1 MDYLINKLNKV
12 QWTSFT
18 AHKMTA
24 EGTID
29 GRNIR
34 LEIGCGFSRIKYS
47 TDVEALS
54 TISPIAVSAVIY
66 IDDVHA
72 GREDIH
78 TLADIE
84 ILRDW
89 YLTTKNSIEDAQR
102 EARDSAWDQA
112 KEIFLAL

>member
-34 LEIGCGFSRIKYS
+34 LEIRCEFSNLKYS
-47 TDVEALS
+47 TDIEGFD
-54 TISPIAVSAVIY
+54 TMSPIKVSAVIY

-72 GREDIH
+72 GREDIR
-78 TLADIE
+78 LIADIE

-89 YLTTKNSIEDAQR
+89 YLTTKNSIEDTQR